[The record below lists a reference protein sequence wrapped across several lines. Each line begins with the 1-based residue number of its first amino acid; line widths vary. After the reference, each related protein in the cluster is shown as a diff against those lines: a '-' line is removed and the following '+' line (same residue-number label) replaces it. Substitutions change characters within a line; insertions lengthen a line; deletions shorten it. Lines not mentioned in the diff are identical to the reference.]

1 MYNEENCTVFDHWVV
16 YTTRDTATIHTPK
29 CRQLKITWIFIGTD
43 TVATKS
49 GRDPEQTPTGSWHPE
64 NKASP
69 HTAESQIRMDYFT
82 YGVTSHAKLF
92 IFIPA
97 KRNKTPH
104 ELTDS
109 WLDRLRTIVLYVYC
123 HNHKYHHFWNIHV
136 AATDVRTLTKMLGIS
151 LAFHL
156 ARTKPHLVFHFTWS
170 ALLIH
175 IQFNLM
181 HIL

>member
-1 MYNEENCTVFDHWVV
+1 MYNEENCTVYDHWVV

-29 CRQLKITWIFIGTD
+29 CWQLKITWILIGMD
-43 TVATKS
+43 TATTKS
-49 GRDPEQTPTGSWHPE
+49 CRDPEQTLTGSWHPE

-69 HTAESQIRMDYFT
+69 HTAETQIRTDYFT
-82 YGVTSHAKLF
+82 YGVTSHAELF

-109 WLDRLRTIVLYVYC
+109 RPDTLRTIFLYVYC
-123 HNHKYHHFWNIHV
+123 HNHKYDHFWNIHV
-136 AATDVRTLTKMLGIS
+136 PATDIRTLKKTLGIS

-156 ARTKPHLVFHFTWS
+156 ARTKLHLVFHLTRS

-175 IQFNLM
+175 TQFNLM
-181 HIL
+181 HVL